1 MRKQAKIKSERRAV
15 IRPLLAL
22 AFGLACVSFVTPA
35 AACMPYENEAS
46 QSIRSKDCSVSHRAK
61 GEYGGELLSEP
72 VDLGGGFV
80 LQTYVNGSFC
90 GASYMPLLTDCS
102 TGETL
107 AVGYA
112 SSSFDDQGDAD
123 PVADFQQAATQRIAK
138 GGPNVLQDMQKL
150 AAKSFEE
157 TSIVSMRNGL
167 RLSIGSQK
175 PKHSYN
181 LRCGCKRFYPESS
194 VATD

>member
-1 MRKQAKIKSERRAV
+1 MRRQAQIKAERRAV

-22 AFGLACVSFVTPA
+22 VFCLGCASFVTPA
-35 AACMPYENEAS
+35 AACMPVENEAS
-46 QSIRSKDCSVSHRAK
+46 ETIRRKDCSVWHQAK
-61 GEYGGELLSEP
+61 GEYGGEFLSKA
-72 VDLGGGFV
+72 VDLGGNFV
-80 LQTYVNGSFC
+80 FQVYGQGTACGS
-90 GASYMPLLTDCS
+90 SSMPLLTDCS

-112 SSSFDDQGDAD
+112 GWSLVEQGDAD
-123 PVADFQQAATQRIAK
+123 PVADFEQAATQRITK

-157 TSIVSMRNGL
+157 TSILSMRNGL